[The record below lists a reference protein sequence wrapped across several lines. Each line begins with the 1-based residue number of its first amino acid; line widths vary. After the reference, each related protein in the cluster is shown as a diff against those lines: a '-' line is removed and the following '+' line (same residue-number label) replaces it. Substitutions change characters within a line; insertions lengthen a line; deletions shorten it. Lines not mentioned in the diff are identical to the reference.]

1 MVGSW
6 RPQLIIL
13 FQCTYVTF
21 ENMFN
26 WFKSKSSIEKLE
38 ALYRKKLQEAFDL
51 SKVNRKASDLKTAE
65 AEAIAK
71 QIEVL
76 KTGK

>member
-1 MVGSW
+1 
-6 RPQLIIL
+6 
-13 FQCTYVTF
+13 
-21 ENMFN
+21 MFN

>member
-1 MVGSW
+1 MVGCS
-6 RPQLIIL
+6 RSQLILL
-13 FQCTYVTF
+13 FQCTCVTF

-71 QIEVL
+71 QIEAL